1 MEFPKITPRGQM
13 TIASRDRESAYLAEG
28 DGIVSAIESDHLR
41 ACQAT
46 SGPDDYL
53 DGLCKYLSEWNS
65 PEDEEAW
72 RDL

>member
-1 MEFPKITPRGQM
+1 MEFPKATARGQTM
-13 TIASRDRESAYLAEG
+13 IASSVRETAHLAEG
-28 DGIVSAIESDHLR
+28 DGIDSEIERDHLR
-41 ACQAT
+41 ACRAT

-53 DGLCKYLSEWNS
+53 GGLGKCLSEWNS